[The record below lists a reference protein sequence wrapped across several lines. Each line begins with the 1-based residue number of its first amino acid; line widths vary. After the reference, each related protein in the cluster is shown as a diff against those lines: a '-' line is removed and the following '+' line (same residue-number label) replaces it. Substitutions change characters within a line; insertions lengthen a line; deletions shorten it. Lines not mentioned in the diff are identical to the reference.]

1 MVARRRK
8 GRRPEEADLP
18 AFSKE
23 AVSFVRARTI
33 KRVPTMTVW
42 LPKRADSRSVRQQ
55 PGISRRTESFLL
67 SPRESLFFPVCV
79 NGMEKAGGV
88 GSTLWVCPAKAIPI
102 AENGRPT
109 KNQFRSIYQVR
120 MERSKG
126 RIG

>member
-1 MVARRRK
+1 M
-8 GRRPEEADLP
+8 
-18 AFSKE
+18 
-23 AVSFVRARTI
+23 
-33 KRVPTMTVW
+33 
-42 LPKRADSRSVRQQ
+42 
-55 PGISRRTESFLL
+55 L
-67 SPRESLFFPVCV
+67 SLGESLFFPVCV

-88 GSTLWVCPAKAIPI
+88 GSTLCVCPSKAIPI